1 VSASVRAFVER
12 LVKMGLST
20 GSSGESLRCTG
31 KCVHPLPFVEIE
43 EAHVYSAP
51 FRENV
56 IKTYVFFFS
65 FLRTCIENLDAK
77 CSCIRMEIL
86 CFFFPWAGSGKK
98 KRNGRK

>member
-1 VSASVRAFVER
+1 VRAFVER

-56 IKTYVFFFS
+56 IKRYVFYFFS

-86 CFFFPWAGSGKK
+86 CFFSLGGKRKEKGETDGSD
-98 KRNGRK
+98 